1 MADRPDPLFELAW
14 QLVEQT
20 DAHVFLT
27 GRAGTGKTTFLRQ
40 LRERCPKRMV
50 VAAPTGV
57 AAVNAGGV
65 TLHSFFQLPLAPFI
79 PGAQYHSQKHYQ
91 MPKLKRDI
99 IRSLDLLVIDEIS
112 MVRADLLDAVDD
124 ALRRYRDPSR
134 PFGGVQLLLIGDLQQ
149 LPPVVTHEDEEIFN
163 AAYETPYFFSSH
175 ALQALP
181 LVPIELQ
188 TVYRQSDDPAFLSI
202 LNAIRQGAPGAA
214 ELAALNA
221 RVAPGF
227 VPPDDVRYIQLTS
240 HNRLADAVNAK
251 ALADLPGPAA
261 TYRADVTGDFP
272 ESSLPTDPELVLK
285 PGAQVMFIKNDTAA
299 EHRFYNGLIGTVRGV
314 SAKSVAVEVPGRDD
328 PIEVEPLAWEN
339 KRYTL
344 DPTTKA
350 ITEQVEGTFRQLPL
364 RLAWAVTIHKSQG
377 LTFDH
382 VIIDAARAFAHG
394 QVYVALSRCRTLQGI
409 VLRSPISAHNLVN
422 DDAVARY
429 IEAALAQTPPDALPA
444 LLADLRANYRRTL
457 LQDLFRFDPLEK
469 AVALVAW
476 ALREDYAGTYPA
488 LAAAASASLDA
499 FRDNIAL
506 PADKFCG
513 LIARRPLDELASDAF
528 QSRIAAGAAYFR
540 EHLDAA
546 LSPWLADAV
555 AAESD
560 SQEAAKRLARL
571 LGELLSALQIRQA
584 LLAYAATCSPETP
597 FDISAYLDA
606 RRKAILATLEAP
618 RGARRAAGGSSVT
631 STASGPA
638 AAALANADIAH
649 PALLSQLRSW
659 RSMKAKE
666 RKLPAYCILSQKA
679 LHALAN
685 KMPLT
690 RAALANTPF
699 IGDRSFANYADEL
712 IPLIRA
718 YAASRNLLPDDL
730 PDDTPETLF

>member
-1 MADRPDPLFELAW
+1 MAEASDSLFDLAW

-27 GRAGTGKTTFLRQ
+27 GRAGTGKTTFLHR

-91 MPKLKRDI
+91 MPKLKRNI

-149 LPPVVTHEDEEIFN
+149 LPPVVTREDEEIFN
-163 AAYETPYFFSSH
+163 AAYETPYFFSAH
-175 ALQALP
+175 ALRTLP
-181 LVPIELQ
+181 LVPVELQ

-202 LNAIRQGAPGAA
+202 LNAIRQGKPGAA
-214 ELAALNA
+214 ELAALNT
-221 RVAPGF
+221 RVDPAF
-227 VPPDDVRYIQLTS
+227 VPPEGVRYIQLTS

-251 ALADLPGPAA
+251 ALADLPGPGAA
-261 TYRADVTGDFP
+261 YRAEVTGDFP
-272 ESSLPTDPELVLK
+272 ATSLPTDAELLLK
-285 PGAQVMFIKNDTAA
+285 PGAQVMFIKNDTAP

-314 SAKSVAVEVPGRDD
+314 SPSVVAVEVPGRED
-328 PIEVEPLAWEN
+328 PIDVEPLVWEN

-344 DPTTKA
+344 DPATKA

-382 VIIDAARAFAHG
+382 VVIDAARAFAHG
-394 QVYVALSRCRTLQGI
+394 QVYVALSRCRTLRGI
-409 VLRSPISAHNLVN
+409 VLKSPIAAHNLVN

-429 IEAALAQTPPDALPA
+429 VEGALAQTPPGALPA
-444 LLADLRANYRRTL
+444 LLDGLRANYLRTL

-476 ALREDYAGTYPA
+476 ALREDYAANYPA
-488 LAAAASASLDA
+488 LAAAATASLDA
-499 FRDNIAL
+499 FRDEIAL

-528 QSRIAAGAAYFR
+528 QARIAAGAAYFR
-540 EHLDAA
+540 EHLGAT
-546 LSPWLADAV
+546 LSPWLADAG

-560 SQEAAKRLARL
+560 SQEAGRRLARL
-571 LGELLSALQIRQA
+571 LGELASALQIKQA
-584 LLAYAATCSPETP
+584 LLEYAATCAPGSP
-597 FDISAYLDA
+597 FAISAYLDA
-606 RRKAILATLEAP
+606 RRKAILDTLEAP
-618 RGARRAAGGSSVT
+618 RGARRATAAGAGAA
-631 STASGPA
+631 ASGPA
-638 AAALANADIAH
+638 AALLAANADIAH
-649 PALLSQLRSW
+649 PALLAQLRSW
-659 RSMKAKE
+659 RGRKAKE
-666 RKLPAYCILSQKA
+666 RKMPAYCVLSQKA
-679 LHALAN
+679 LHAIAN
-685 KMPLT
+685 RMPLT
-690 RAALANTPF
+690 RAALANTPYF
-699 IGDRSFANYADEL
+699 GERSFANYADEL
-712 IPLIRA
+712 LPLIRA
-718 YAASRNLLPDDL
+718 YAAERNLLPPDL
-730 PDDTPETLF
+730 PDDAPASLF